1 MNVRETQMDV
11 RTYVLIPLVAMPAH
25 VLMVISILTPIH
37 VPVSVTMIVYL
48 NDSIHVCKKLV

>member
-1 MNVRETQMDV
+1 MNVRKIQMDV
-11 RTYVLIPLVAMPAH
+11 RTCVLTAWVAIPAH

-48 NDSIHVCKKLV
+48 NDSIHVSKKLV